1 MSIAYTLTT
10 EQDETETNFIQPFLT
25 CFFLYIAVSADV
37 TLTTSIRQTSFAFH
51 SFARYK
57 DKLVFIFQYTLLGT
71 VKPHIQSY

>member
-1 MSIAYTLTT
+1 MTK
-10 EQDETETNFIQPFLT
+10 QDEIERNFIQPFLT
-25 CFFLYIAVSADV
+25 CFFLYIPVSADV
-37 TLTTSIRQTSFAFH
+37 TLSTSIRHQTSFAFH